1 MAQLSEEKKKSL
13 RKLFE
18 DNGLSSDDVFQHK
31 HFVIITRSG
40 IEKIQA
46 RKQILVTFDEVKL
59 ERDFVVLKAIA
70 MSPENPHIVVQ
81 TYGEAGPENCKNTYY
96 VMTAEKR
103 ALSRAVLKMVG
114 LYEHGVFGEDEG
126 VQYE

>member
-1 MAQLSEEKKKSL
+1 MAKLTETKRKEM

-18 DNGLSSDDVFQHK
+18 DNGLTADDVFQHK

-46 RKQILVTFDEVKL
+46 KKQITVHFNEVVM
-59 ERDFVVLKAIA
+59 ERDFVVLKATA
-70 MSPENPHIVVQ
+70 SMKDSWSDVE

-114 LYEHGVFGEDEG
+114 LYEHGVFSEDEG
-126 VQYE
+126 IQDE

>member
-1 MAQLSEEKKKSL
+1 MGKLTDEKRKEM

-18 DNGLSSDDVFQHK
+18 ENGLTSDDVFQHK

-46 RKQILVTFDEVKL
+46 KKQIVVTFDEVVI
-59 ERDFVVLKAIA
+59 ERDFVVIKAKAFIA
-70 MSPENPHIVVQ
+70 EAAIKVE
-81 TYGEAGPENCKNTYY
+81 TYGEAGPENCKNSYY

-103 ALSRAVLKMVG
+103 ALSRAVLKSVG
-114 LYEHGVFGEDEG
+114 LYEHGVFSEDEG
-126 VQYE
+126 VTDE

>member
-1 MAQLSEEKKKSL
+1 M
-13 RKLFE
+13 
-18 DNGLSSDDVFQHK
+18 
-31 HFVIITRSG
+31 IITRSG

-46 RKQILVTFDEVKL
+46 KKQITVRFNEVVM
-59 ERDFVVLKAIA
+59 ERDFVVLKATA
-70 MSPENPHIVVQ
+70 SMEGSWSEVE

-114 LYEHGVFGEDEG
+114 LYEHGVFSEDEG
-126 VQYE
+126 IQDE